1 MNARKAIGL
10 CFFCAGLVFAS
21 WASRIPDI
29 KLALGLDDGQ
39 LGSLLMGLPAGQL
52 FTLPLSAYLERTYGS
67 KRLARPGML
76 FYAAMLVLTSHAPNA
91 LTLALALVGMGSL
104 GNITSISINTQG
116 VLAEKQ
122 EGSTAMTTFHGLWS
136 LAGFTGALLGL
147 AMMWLKVTPAHHFAL
162 VWLLVFGLINLAHP
176 HLIDSGERK
185 QKAKAKF
192 DRSLLPLGL
201 IGFCSF
207 ATEGSM
213 FDWSGVYFRD
223 VVHAPS
229 AYILLGYAAFMI
241 CMASGRLLG
250 DRVIRRWGRLP
261 VLGASGLMMSTGLY
275 LATLF
280 PHIVPATLAF
290 MLVGFGVSSVVP
302 NVYSLAGSSK
312 TVEPGAAIATV
323 ASMAYFGFLL
333 GPPMIGYVASLSSL
347 RVSYALIATA
357 GLLIWSLRKRIH
369 TA

>member
-29 KLALGLDDGQ
+29 KQALGLTDGQ

-52 FTLPLSAYLERTYGS
+52 LTLPLSAYLESRFGS
-67 KRLARPGML
+67 KNLARPGL
-76 FYAAMLVLTSHAPNA
+76 LLYALMLVLTSQAPTP
-91 LTLALALVGMGSL
+91 LTLALALFGMGSL

-122 EGSTAMTTFHGLWS
+122 EGRTIMSTFHGLWS

-147 AMMWLKVTPAHHFAL
+147 TMMWFHVSPARHFL
-162 VWLLVFGLINLAHP
+162 FVWLLVFVLVQILHP
-176 HLIDSGERK
+176 HLIASGERK
-185 QKAKAKF
+185 QKAKARF
-192 DRSLLPLGL
+192 DKTLLPLGM

-207 ATEGSM
+207 ATEGS
-213 FDWSGVYFRD
+213 
-223 VVHAPS
+223 
-229 AYILLGYAAFMI
+229 AFMI

-261 VLGASGLMMSTGLY
+261 VLGASGILMSTGLC
-275 LATLF
+275 LAILF
-280 PHIVPATLAF
+280 PQLVPATLAF
-290 MLVGFGVSSVVP
+290 MMVGFGVSSVVP
-302 NVYSLAGSSK
+302 NVYSLAGSSPS
-312 TVEPGAAIATV
+312 VEPGVAIATV

-333 GPPMIGYVASLSSL
+333 GPPMIGYVSSVSSL
-347 RVSYALIATA
+347 RVSYGVIAIL
-357 GLLIWSLRKRIH
+357 GLLIFQLRKNIQR
-369 TA
+369 A

>member
-29 KLALGLDDGQ
+29 KQALGLTDGQ

-52 FTLPLSAYLERTYGS
+52 LTLPLSAYLESRFGS
-67 KRLARPGML
+67 KNLARPGL
-76 FYAAMLVLTSHAPNA
+76 LLYALMLVLTSQAPTP
-91 LTLALALVGMGSL
+91 LTLALALFGMGSL

-122 EGSTAMTTFHGLWS
+122 EGRTIMSTFHGLWS

-147 AMMWLKVTPAHHFAL
+147 TMMWFHVSPARHFL
-162 VWLLVFGLINLAHP
+162 FVWLLVFVLVQILHP
-176 HLIDSGERK
+176 HLIASGERK
-185 QKAKAKF
+185 QKAKARF
-192 DRSLLPLGL
+192 DKTLLPLGM

-213 FDWSGVYFRD
+213 FDWSGVYFRE

-229 AYILLGYAAFMI
+229 HFILLGYSAFMI

-261 VLGASGLMMSTGLY
+261 VLGASGILMSTGLC
-275 LATLF
+275 LAILF
-280 PHIVPATLAF
+280 PQLVPATLAF
-290 MLVGFGVSSVVP
+290 MMVGFGVSSVVP
-302 NVYSLAGSSK
+302 NVYSLAGSSPS
-312 TVEPGAAIATV
+312 VEPGVAIATV

-333 GPPMIGYVASLSSL
+333 GPPMIGYVSSVSSL
-347 RVSYALIATA
+347 RVSYGVIAIL
-357 GLLIWSLRKRIH
+357 GLLIFQLRKNIQR
-369 TA
+369 A